1 MALRALRDI
10 AETVFRFGA
19 SRCAA
24 RGRSRARRGSALV
37 VALLVSVLI
46 PLWNSAALA
55 QSADDNG
62 LQSFITPFPGGE
74 AHRMLVV
81 GDGLAEGLLAGLVE
95 AMGNDPRVDL
105 DRKHRWLSG
114 LTRPDRA
121 EEIKELGQTLQR
133 NKQHIIVALLGSQD
147 RWSLRMPDGRR
158 YSVGTRE
165 WREGYGAL
173 VDEAMRVMKSDGTAV
188 YWVGLPIMRREE
200 VNAAAVAINEV
211 VRERAYLNGVKFIDV
226 YSGFADEDGEYNAY
240 GPDMA
245 GKTRQLRERD
255 GIAMTEA
262 GYVKLAHFVENELK
276 RDLAQAKSER
286 AIPLAGTEAEQA
298 RIRPVAARPTAR
310 GAADAPASGGAAS
323 TDQAS
328 SAGGGEQKADNGRI
342 SIKSVGRD
350 GREEALMVEIVRPA
364 IPAAV
369 LALVTRRESPDK
381 ASLQG
386 DSVVDQ
392 IPGGLTVMS
401 SISPAGDAT
410 GAGRRKLS
418 PAQTPYFR
426 VLVKGER
433 LTPRAGRADD
443 SSWPK
448 PEPEPEPKRAANA
461 PGEGDAENT
470 AAAASAAP
478 GVATGSLP
486 EQRSKPKRQQQR

>member
-1 MALRALRDI
+1 MALSAWRDSE
-10 AETVFRFGA
+10 ETVFRFGA
-19 SRCAA
+19 SRCGG
-24 RGRSRARRGSALV
+24 RGRNVARCALSPVVALV
-37 VALLVSVLI
+37 VAMLV
-46 PLWNSAALA
+46 PLWSAAALA
-55 QSADDNG
+55 QTADDNG

-74 AHRMLVV
+74 AHRTLVV

-95 AMGNDPRVDL
+95 AMGNDPRVEL

-121 EEIKELGQTLQR
+121 EEIKELAQTLQR
-133 NKQHIIVALLGSQD
+133 NKQNIIVALLGSQD

-158 YSVGTRE
+158 HSVGTRE
-165 WREGYGAL
+165 WREGYAGL
-173 VDEAMRVMKSDGTAV
+173 VDEAMRVMKADGTAV

-226 YSGFADEDGEYNAY
+226 FSGFADEDGAYSAY

-262 GYVKLAHFVENELK
+262 GYAKLAHFVETELK
-276 RDLAQAKSER
+276 RDLAQAKNER
-286 AIPLAGTEAEQA
+286 AIPLAGSEAEQA
-298 RIRPVAARPTAR
+298 RIRPVAAKPTAR
-310 GAADAPASGGAAS
+310 GAGDLRAAGGVTSA
-323 TDQAS
+323 DQAS
-328 SAGGGEQKADNGRI
+328 SGAGGEQKADNGRI

-381 ASLQG
+381 ASPQG

-401 SISPAGDAT
+401 SISPAGEAT

-443 SSWPK
+443 TSWPK

-461 PGEGDAENT
+461 QGESDAESSS
-470 AAAASAAP
+470 AAAPSTP